1 MHGYSKIRV
10 LGITLVLLSKG
21 VALFNN
27 FAALIHGINMIIPF
41 ISSLQDKQM
50 NGNLVDFQQLV

>member
-1 MHGYSKIRV
+1 MHGYSRTRV
-10 LGITLVLLSKG
+10 LRTTLVLLSKG

-27 FAALIHGINMIIPF
+27 LASLIHGIDMIIPF